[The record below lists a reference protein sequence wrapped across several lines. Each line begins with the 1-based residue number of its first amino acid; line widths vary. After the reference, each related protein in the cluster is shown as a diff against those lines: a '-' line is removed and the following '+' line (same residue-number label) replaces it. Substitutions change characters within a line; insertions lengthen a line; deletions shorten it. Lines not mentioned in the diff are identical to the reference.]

1 MKRLVFF
8 VIAFF
13 AFCRIYSQTISEAET
28 FFNNGSY
35 NQALEVYDKLLKSSP
50 NDLMLKYRKARCCIL
65 LKQYDVALPLL
76 EEAERRKFVKAN
88 YYLYDVYFNLYKFSE
103 AAEAMRK
110 YIELRG
116 ETLENPEECQEKI
129 RKAEMGIDMLS
140 RVENI
145 AIADSVKIA
154 KTHFLEAYRLPKELG
169 TLSFY
174 SNMSLYEFGMG
185 IPHRSGSEDP
195 HYSTLAAMGYDLPDL
210 PVLKQSAVVFT
221 SGREDKRIFPLPDE
235 NGDIHLSISYK
246 LYDGWSHPTMLSDVL
261 NSSACD
267 NYPFEMADGVTIYFA
282 SNGENSI
289 GGYDIFMSR
298 FNGDDYS
305 KPLNIGMPFNSPDN
319 DYMLV
324 IDEMAGIGWF
334 ATDRRQHPDTVVV
347 YEFVPNEKR
356 LPLKTEDPDYRRKVA
371 QLILSRKAH
380 FNNAVDKTEVEKVEN
395 NKNEINFRVNDG
407 VLYTQLSDFH
417 SEDAKALYL
426 KLVEVDKRYQTLKIL
441 LEGKRREYTFAES
454 YQDKE
459 VIRVEVLEIEAEVRR
474 YAALVDEY
482 ILQVRRAEINAII
495 NN

>member
-1 MKRLVFF
+1 
-8 VIAFF
+8 
-13 AFCRIYSQTISEAET
+13 
-28 FFNNGSY
+28 
-35 NQALEVYDKLLKSSP
+35 
-50 NDLMLKYRKARCCIL
+50 
-65 LKQYDVALPLL
+65 
-76 EEAERRKFVKAN
+76 
-88 YYLYDVYFNLYKFSE
+88 
-103 AAEAMRK
+103 
-110 YIELRG
+110 
-116 ETLENPEECQEKI
+116 
-129 RKAEMGIDMLS
+129 
-140 RVENI
+140 
-145 AIADSVKIA
+145 
-154 KTHFLEAYRLPKELG
+154 
-169 TLSFY
+169 
-174 SNMSLYEFGMG
+174 
-185 IPHRSGSEDP
+185 
-195 HYSTLAAMGYDLPDL
+195 
-210 PVLKQSAVVFT
+210 
-221 SGREDKRIFPLPDE
+221 
-235 NGDIHLSISYK
+235 
-246 LYDGWSHPTMLSDVL
+246 MLSDVL

-356 LPLKTEDPDYRRKVA
+356 LPLKTEDPDYRRNVA
-371 QLILSRKAH
+371 QLIISRKAH
-380 FNNAVDKTEVEKVEN
+380 FNNAVDKTEVEKVEK

>member
-1 MKRLVFF
+1 
-8 VIAFF
+8 
-13 AFCRIYSQTISEAET
+13 
-28 FFNNGSY
+28 
-35 NQALEVYDKLLKSSP
+35 
-50 NDLMLKYRKARCCIL
+50 
-65 LKQYDVALPLL
+65 
-76 EEAERRKFVKAN
+76 
-88 YYLYDVYFNLYKFSE
+88 
-103 AAEAMRK
+103 
-110 YIELRG
+110 
-116 ETLENPEECQEKI
+116 
-129 RKAEMGIDMLS
+129 
-140 RVENI
+140 
-145 AIADSVKIA
+145 
-154 KTHFLEAYRLPKELG
+154 
-169 TLSFY
+169 
-174 SNMSLYEFGMG
+174 
-185 IPHRSGSEDP
+185 
-195 HYSTLAAMGYDLPDL
+195 
-210 PVLKQSAVVFT
+210 
-221 SGREDKRIFPLPDE
+221 
-235 NGDIHLSISYK
+235 
-246 LYDGWSHPTMLSDVL
+246 
-261 NSSACD
+261 
-267 NYPFEMADGVTIYFA
+267 MADGVTIYFA

-356 LPLKTEDPDYRRKVA
+356 LPLKTEDPDYRRNVA
-371 QLILSRKAH
+371 QLIISRKAH
-380 FNNAVDKTEVEKVEN
+380 FNNAVDKTEVEKVEK

>member
-1 MKRLVFF
+1 
-8 VIAFF
+8 
-13 AFCRIYSQTISEAET
+13 
-28 FFNNGSY
+28 
-35 NQALEVYDKLLKSSP
+35 
-50 NDLMLKYRKARCCIL
+50 
-65 LKQYDVALPLL
+65 
-76 EEAERRKFVKAN
+76 
-88 YYLYDVYFNLYKFSE
+88 
-103 AAEAMRK
+103 
-110 YIELRG
+110 
-116 ETLENPEECQEKI
+116 
-129 RKAEMGIDMLS
+129 
-140 RVENI
+140 
-145 AIADSVKIA
+145 
-154 KTHFLEAYRLPKELG
+154 
-169 TLSFY
+169 
-174 SNMSLYEFGMG
+174 
-185 IPHRSGSEDP
+185 
-195 HYSTLAAMGYDLPDL
+195 
-210 PVLKQSAVVFT
+210 
-221 SGREDKRIFPLPDE
+221 
-235 NGDIHLSISYK
+235 
-246 LYDGWSHPTMLSDVL
+246 
-261 NSSACD
+261 
-267 NYPFEMADGVTIYFA
+267 MADGVTIYFA

-380 FNNAVDKTEVEKVEN
+380 FNNAVDKTEVEKVEK